1 LKLVE
6 QLSKEIESMSKKQLK
21 KKVIEL
27 AKEVER
33 LTEILQKTPIVKTP
47 FRGAEPDTTKVS
59 TKEAALALIELVKSS
74 K

>member
-1 LKLVE
+1 ME
-6 QLSKEIESMSKKQLK
+6 QLSKEVESMSKKQLK
-21 KKVIEL
+21 QKVIEL

-47 FRGAEPDTTKVS
+47 HRGAEPDTTKVS